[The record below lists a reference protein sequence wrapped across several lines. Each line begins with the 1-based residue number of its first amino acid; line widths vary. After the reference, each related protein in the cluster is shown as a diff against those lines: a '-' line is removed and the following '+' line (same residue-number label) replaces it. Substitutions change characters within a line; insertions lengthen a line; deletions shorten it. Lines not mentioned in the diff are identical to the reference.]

1 LPAKGKSMSNKE
13 YESIERIK
21 QATIEPENEVSGKI
35 YNVEV
40 DEYFLTL
47 KSDLNQ
53 IDRLVNDAVTNL
65 VINFKYINEL
75 SKSHHEM
82 VMTIE
87 KLSIPKE
94 NKPVLELLNKQ
105 MAIGEKIEREL
116 ESALTSLQF
125 GDLVS
130 QLLAHT
136 TRQIEMLN
144 FSLQHIDQIKNNPKK
159 TEKSHEINNE
169 ISLAVQLAH
178 SKKLNKPVVQQEMQ
192 NGEIELF

>member
-1 LPAKGKSMSNKE
+1 MTNKQHE
-13 YESIERIK
+13 NVEQNSY
-21 QATIEPENEVSGKI
+21 ANTDPENGAPYKT

-40 DEYFLTL
+40 NDYFSNI
-47 KSDLNQ
+47 KNDLNQ

-65 VINFKYINEL
+65 VINFKFINEL
-75 SKSHHEM
+75 SKSHHDM
-82 VMTIE
+82 VLTIE

-105 MAIGEKIEREL
+105 MAIADKIEREL
-116 ESALTSLQF
+116 ESAMISLQF

-130 QLLAHT
+130 QLLVHT

-144 FSLQHIDQIKNNPKK
+144 SVLQRIDRIKNSQKNPDSSP
-159 TEKSHEINNE
+159 EMHNE
-169 ISLAVQLAH
+169 ITLAVQQAQ
-178 SKKLNKPVVQQEMQ
+178 SKNLSKPVVQQEMQ

>member
-1 LPAKGKSMSNKE
+1 MSNKE

-21 QATIEPENEVSGKI
+21 QATIEPENEVSSKI

-136 TRQIEMLN
+136 SRQIEMLN
-144 FSLQHIDQIKNNPKK
+144 FALQHIDQIKNNQKDPD
-159 TEKSHEINNE
+159 KSHRKNNE
-169 ISLAVQLAH
+169 ISQAIQLAH

>member
-1 LPAKGKSMSNKE
+1 MSNKE

>member
-1 LPAKGKSMSNKE
+1 MTNKQH
-13 YESIERIK
+13 ESTEQIKHANTDPEIEI
-21 QATIEPENEVSGKI
+21 SSKI
-35 YNVEV
+35 YNVEIA
-40 DEYFLTL
+40 EYFLTI
-47 KSDLNQ
+47 KNDLNQ

-94 NKPVLELLNKQ
+94 NKPILELLNKQ
-105 MAIGEKIEREL
+105 MAVAEKIEREL
-116 ESALTSLQF
+116 ESALISLQF

-136 TRQIEMLN
+136 TRQIETLN
-144 FSLQHIDQIKNNPKK
+144 FALQQIDRIRNSQKK
-159 TEKSHEINNE
+159 PDRTQEIHNE
-169 ISLAVQLAH
+169 VSLAVQLAH
-178 SKKLNKPVVQQEMQ
+178 SKKTNKPVVQHEMQ

>member
-1 LPAKGKSMSNKE
+1 MTNQQHD
-13 YESIERIK
+13 ESIEQTKR
-21 QATIEPENEVSGKI
+21 ANAEPENEASSKN
-35 YNVEV
+35 YDVEV
-40 DEYFLTL
+40 DEYFLTV

-82 VMTIE
+82 VLTIE

-105 MAIGEKIEREL
+105 MAIAEKIEQEL
-116 ESALTSLQF
+116 ESALISLQF

-136 TRQIEMLN
+136 TRQIETLN
-144 FSLQHIDQIKNNPKK
+144 FALQHIDQIKNTQKDPDN
-159 TEKSHEINNE
+159 SHGINNE